1 MHRDV
6 IGLIALDLVL
16 RIILAGMNRVALERD
31 PGRNDP
37 GDPTADSAGFRVPA
51 HVISPLE
58 AFLSHPIPLYAGM
71 VKS

>member
-16 RIILAGMNRVALERD
+16 RFILAGMNRVTFKRD
-31 PGRNDP
+31 SGRDDS
-37 GDPTADSAGFRVPA
+37 GDPAAHPTGFRVPA
-51 HVISPLE
+51 HVISPPE
-58 AFLSHPIPLYAGM
+58 AFLSHLIPLYAGM